1 MKGPCEDIR
10 WDQDPPANTRSHVED
25 KSDEVGDQLTP
36 ELQEQPSKGTPDQA
50 AVDKTAQQGQQS

>member
-1 MKGPCEDIR
+1 MR

-25 KSDEVGDQLTP
+25 KSDEVGDQRTP
-36 ELQEQPSKGTPDQA
+36 ELQEQPSKGTPDPA